1 MPSSILARLEAVCD
15 VQLEETALTP
25 EQLRERIRD
34 KDGLISVLTDRVDE
48 ALLDAAPALKVVANI
63 AVGYDNIDVPAAARR
78 GVVVTN
84 TPDVLTEATAELTW
98 ALILAAARRIAE
110 GDRLVRRGGWKGWAI
125 DFMLGTE
132 LRGKQ
137 LGIIG
142 RGRIGRAVAARAP
155 AFGMTAVFGKQDM
168 SIDELLISSD
178 VISIN
183 TSLRP
188 DTRHLIDR
196 RALMRM
202 KRSAILVNTARGPVV
217 DEEALAWALQERLIA
232 AAALDVYEREPIV
245 HEALLDHRERRAR
258 AAPGQRHARDP
269 HRDDRSRRQQ
279 RDRGP
284 PGREPLTPVTPARAV
299 EAPARQRSA
308 LVRRAAASTPSCAGS
323 AGRSTASKSRPSRR
337 SPQDQKEDPF
347 QVLIATMLSAQTRDA
362 VTHAASTRLFQRR
375 AHAAD
380 DGQAAGQARSSA

>member
-1 MPSSILARLEAVCD
+1 VLLTRRVPSSILEKLEAACD
-15 VQLEETALTP
+15 VELEETPLTA
-25 EQLRERIRD
+25 EQLRERVRD
-34 KDGLISVLTDRVDE
+34 KRGLICVLTDRVDD
-48 ALLDAAPALKVVANI
+48 ALLDAGPDLQVVANI

-98 ALILAAARRIAE
+98 ALILTAARRIGE
-110 GDRLVRRGGWKGWAI
+110 GERLVRRGAWKGWAI

-142 RGRIGRAVAARAP
+142 RGRIGRAVAAKASV
-155 AFGMTAVFGKQDM
+155 FGMTVAFGKQDL
-168 SIDELLISSD
+168 SVDELLISSD

-202 KRSAILVNTARGPVV
+202 KRSAILVNTARGPVI

-245 HEALLDHRERRAR
+245 HEALLTMENVVLAPHLGSATRETRTAMIDLAVRNVIEVLQ
-258 AAPGQRHARDP
+258 GRDA
-269 HRDDRSRRQQ
+269 
-279 RDRGP
+279 
-284 PGREPLTPVTPARAV
+284 LTPVTPARA
-299 EAPARQRSA
+299 
-308 LVRRAAASTPSCAGS
+308 
-323 AGRSTASKSRPSRR
+323 
-337 SPQDQKEDPF
+337 
-347 QVLIATMLSAQTRDA
+347 
-362 VTHAASTRLFQRR
+362 
-375 AHAAD
+375 
-380 DGQAAGQARSSA
+380 